1 LALYP
6 AKSPPFGVS
15 QQQDIEGESIM
26 SQLNEQELNTA
37 IREVLKRAVADKD
50 FRILA
55 ANDSKSAIA
64 KVTGKQLSPSTKI
77 QFIDNFGKSSKVI
90 VIPDPITSGQLA
102 EEELEQVA
110 GGVMTP
116 CGASSCGTTNEMA

>member
-1 LALYP
+1 
-6 AKSPPFGVS
+6 
-15 QQQDIEGESIM
+15 M

-55 ANDSKSAIA
+55 ANDGKSAIA
-64 KVTGKQLSPSTKI
+64 KVTGKQLSPDTTV
-77 QFIDNFGKSSKVI
+77 QFIDNFGKSNKVI

-110 GGVMTP
+110 GGMLP

>member
-1 LALYP
+1 
-6 AKSPPFGVS
+6 
-15 QQQDIEGESIM
+15 M
-26 SQLNEQELNTA
+26 SQLSERELNTA

-50 FRILA
+50 FRTLA
-55 ANDSKSAIA
+55 ARDGSAAIT
-64 KVTGKQLSPSTKI
+64 KVTGKQLPPGTKI
-77 QFIDNFGKSSKVI
+77 EFVDNYNKANKLI

-110 GGVMTP
+110 GGFL

>member
-1 LALYP
+1 
-6 AKSPPFGVS
+6 
-15 QQQDIEGESIM
+15 M

-37 IREVLKRAVADKD
+37 IREVLKRAVAGKD

-55 ANDSKSAIA
+55 ANDGKSAIA
-64 KVTGKQLSPSTKI
+64 KVTGKELSPNTKI
-77 QFIDNFGKSSKVI
+77 QFIDNFGKSNKVI

-110 GGVMTP
+110 GGLAPT
-116 CGASSCGTTNEMA
+116 CGAYFPTSVQQL